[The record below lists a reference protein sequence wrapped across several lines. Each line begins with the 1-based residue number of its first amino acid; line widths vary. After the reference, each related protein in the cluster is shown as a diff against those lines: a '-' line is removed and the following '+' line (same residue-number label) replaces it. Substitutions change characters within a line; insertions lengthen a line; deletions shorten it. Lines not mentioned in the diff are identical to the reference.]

1 MEQNLPRADK
11 KIVRRDYSR
20 ISGSLALPN
29 LVEIQTDSFKWFK
42 ETGIKEVF
50 EDIYPI
56 TNFNETLSLEF
67 VDCRFD
73 EPKYDVDES
82 KDRDA
87 IYSAPLRAT
96 LRLVNNSTGE
106 IKENEVFMGDFPLMT
121 DAGTFIINGAERVI
135 VSQLVRSPGAYF
147 GNATDKVGKTV
158 FTGQVIPSRGTW
170 LEFEN
175 DSKDVLNVR
184 IDRQKKIPGT
194 ILLRALGLSSNEDI
208 IDVFGDHPFLQN
220 TFEKDTTTNTDEA
233 LIEIYNKLRPGEPA
247 TLEGAN
253 TLLYTRFFDPKRY
266 DLAKAGRF
274 KLGKKL
280 SLLDRIAGRILA
292 EDVYDV
298 DGNLVLPE
306 GTKIT
311 VKELDLLKP
320 VFEAGAHTR
329 TLQTN
334 ENMQSNSV
342 IQCIEVYTD
351 ETRRRKMRVIGTDL
365 SLKSKFITISDM
377 IAAYSYMLNL
387 VDIFETI
394 DLQDADRV
402 NLMSRI
408 GLLDDIDHLGNRRV
422 RTVGELVQNQFR
434 IGLSRMERVVK
445 ERMSLSEADSVTPQS
460 LTNIRPL
467 TAAIKEFFSS
477 SQLSQFMDQINPL
490 AELTN
495 KRRLSALGPGGL
507 SRDRA
512 GYEVRD
518 VHPSHY
524 GRICPIETPEGPNI
538 GLISTLATYAKVNQY
553 GFIETPYRKVNNCV
567 IDENDIRYLSAD
579 EEKNYIIAQAKVKTD
594 ENNRILDEQ
603 VISRHLGD
611 NIMAKPEEIDFIDIS
626 PKQIVSV
633 ASSCIPFLENDDA
646 TRALMGCNMQRQAVP
661 LLNPHTPYVGTGMEA
676 QAAHDSGAAVVTK
689 EAGVVTYVD
698 GKKIVVKNDEGR
710 ERTYRLVKFSIS
722 NAGTCLNQTPIV
734 KAGQRVEK
742 DELIADGPSMEH
754 GELALGQN
762 VLVGFMTWNGYNYED
777 AVIMSER
784 LVKEDVYTSIH
795 IEEYSI
801 ECRETKL
808 GPEEITR
815 DIPNVGEDA
824 RSDLDSDGIIRIGAE
839 VKEGDILVGKV
850 TPKGQAELSAEEKL
864 LLAIFGEKSREVKD
878 NSLRVPHGG
887 AGIVHDIK
895 VFDRKNGDELQPGV
909 NRVVKVY
916 IVQKRKISEGDKMSG
931 RHGNKGVISKI
942 LPIEDMPHLAD
953 GTPLDIMLN
962 PLGVPSRM
970 NIGQVLELH
979 LGYAARELGGQYFA
993 TPAFDGINA
1002 QDLEDIQHEA
1012 GVPTDGKQWVYSG
1025 MTGER
1030 FDSKI
1035 SVGVMYMIKL
1045 CHMVDDKLH
1054 ARSVGPYSL
1063 VTQQPLGGKA
1073 QNGGQRFGEM
1083 EVWALEAYGAAYTL
1097 REILTVKSDD
1107 VVGRVKTYEAI
1118 VKGQKL
1124 PEPGLPESFR
1134 VLIKELQAIAL
1145 DVELLDDDGNEVHMS
1160 NIEDE
1165 ERRFPRSFDE
1175 KKPKEENA
1183 EEKKADEDTQVK
1195 ASEDTEADEE
1205 ADSSAEDEEAAKA
1218 LESYN
1223 DEQTDAALNDI
1234 MADIAGGDDDDE
1246 EDE

>member
-1 MEQNLPRADK
+1 MEKQTTTAK
-11 KIVRRDYSR
+11 SKITRRNYSR
-20 ISGSLALPN
+20 ISGSLELPN
-29 LVEIQTDSFKWFK
+29 LVEIQTNSYKWFK
-42 ETGIKEVF
+42 EVGIKEVF
-50 EDIYPI
+50 DDIYPI

-67 VDCRFD
+67 VDCAFD
-73 EPKYDVDES
+73 EPKYSVNES

-87 IYSAPLRAT
+87 NYAAPIRAT
-96 LRLVNNSTGE
+96 LRLINSGTGE
-106 IKENEVFMGDFPLMT
+106 IKEQEVFMGDFPLMT
-121 DAGTFIINGAERVI
+121 DSGTFIINGAERVI

-147 GNATDKVGKTV
+147 ADAIDKSGKTV
-158 FTGQVIPSRGTW
+158 FEGSIIPSRGTW

-175 DSKDVLNVR
+175 DAKDVLNVR
-184 IDRQKKIPGT
+184 IDRNRKIPGT
-194 ILLRALGLSSNEDI
+194 VLLRALGLSSNEDI
-208 IDVFGDHPFLQN
+208 IDVFGEHEFILN
-220 TFEKDTTTNTDEA
+220 TLAKDNTTNTEEA

-247 TLEGAN
+247 TLEGATN
-253 TLLYTRFFDPKRY
+253 LLYTRFFDPKRY

-274 KLGKKL
+274 KFKKKL

-292 EDVYDV
+292 EDVKDI
-298 DGNLVLPE
+298 DGNVVCTK
-306 GTKIT
+306 GTVVTNEVVDK
-311 VKELDLLKP
+311 LKP
-320 VFEAGAHTR
+320 VFEAGAHTVEMKTNPRLESNGVLQVLNVYVDESR
-329 TLQTN
+329 TKV
-334 ENMQSNSV
+334 M
-342 IQCIEVYTD
+342 
-351 ETRRRKMRVIGTDL
+351 KVIGTDL
-365 SLKSKFITISDM
+365 SLNCKYVTISDM

-387 VDIFETI
+387 VDIFNSY
-394 DLQDADRV
+394 DLAPEDRV
-402 NLMSRI
+402 SHMARI

-422 RTVGELVQNQFR
+422 RSVGELIQNQFR

-445 ERMSLSEADSVTPQS
+445 ERMSLSEVDSVTPQS

-467 TAAIKEFFSS
+467 TAAMKEFFAS

-518 VHPSHY
+518 VHASHY

-538 GLISTLATYAKVNQY
+538 GLISTLASYAKINEY

-567 IDENDIRYLSAD
+567 IDEDDVRYLTAD
-579 EEKNYIIAQAKVKTD
+579 EEKNYIIAQANVQTSD
-594 ENNRILDEQ
+594 EGEILDEQ
-603 VISRHLGD
+603 VIARHLGE
-611 NIMAKPEEIDFIDIS
+611 NIMAKREDVDFIDIS

-633 ASSCIPFLENDDA
+633 ATSCIPFLENDDA
-646 TRALMGCNMQRQAVP
+646 TRALMGANMQRQAVP
-661 LLNPHTPYVGTGMEA
+661 LLNPHTPFVGTGMEY
-676 QAAHDSGAAVVTK
+676 QAARDSGAALVSKHNGTVS
-689 EAGVVTYVD
+689 YVD
-698 GKKIVVKNDEGR
+698 AKRIEIVDDEAVVHK
-710 ERTYRLVKFSIS
+710 YRLTKFSIS
-722 NAGTCLNQTPIV
+722 NAGTCINHKPIV
-734 KAGQRVEK
+734 KVGEEVVVGQV
-742 DELIADGPSMEH
+742 LADGPAMEQ

-784 LVKEDVYTSIH
+784 LVKEDVYTSVH
-795 IEEYSI
+795 IDEYSI
-801 ECRETKL
+801 ECRDTKL

-815 DIPNVGEDA
+815 DIPNVGDEA
-824 RSDLDSDGIIRIGAE
+824 RKNLNSDGIIMIGAE

-895 VFDRKNGDELQPGV
+895 IFDRKNGDELQPGV

-916 IVQKRKISEGDKMSG
+916 IVQKRKISEGDKMAG

-942 LPIEDMPHLAD
+942 LPIEDMPHLED

-979 LGYAARELGGQYFA
+979 LGYAAKQLGLYIA
-993 TPAFDGINA
+993 TPAFDGLHRE
-1002 QDLEDIQHEA
+1002 DLESLMKEA
-1012 GVPTDGKQWVYSG
+1012 GMSEDGKQPIISG
-1025 MTGER
+1025 RTGEY
-1030 FDSKI
+1030 FDSPV
-1035 SVGVMYMIKL
+1035 SVGIMYFVKL
-1045 CHMVDDKLH
+1045 SHMVDDKLH

-1118 VKGQKL
+1118 VKGQPM

-1134 VLIKELQAIAL
+1134 VLKKELQALAL
-1145 DVELLDDDGNEVHMS
+1145 DIRLLDENDQEIDER

-1165 ERRFPRSFDE
+1165 ERRFPRSIE
-1175 KKPKEENA
+1175 KEDVN
-1183 EEKKADEDTQVK
+1183 EEKEVV
-1195 ASEDTEADEE
+1195 
-1205 ADSSAEDEEAAKA
+1205 
-1218 LESYN
+1218 
-1223 DEQTDAALNDI
+1223 TDAVES
-1234 MADIAGGDDDDE
+1234 E
-1246 EDE
+1246 ELAETEESETL